1 MRAKRTPKEA
11 AALIAKALT
20 VHAFDNDE
28 SAEDAIMSQ
37 LEDIEKV
44 IVDVVGVSENEALA
58 AEARQHVARL
68 NESIG
73 KLAAAGVSVELE
85 DKKHTSPRGLH
96 SFYILKASAPL

>member
-1 MRAKRTPKEA
+1 MKRTPKEA
-11 AALIAKALT
+11 AATIAKALA
-20 VHAFDNDE
+20 VHAFDNEE

-37 LEDIEKV
+37 LQEIEKV
-44 IVDVVGVSENEALA
+44 ILSVVGVSENEALVT
-58 AEARQHVARL
+58 EARQHVTRL
-68 NESIG
+68 NETIG